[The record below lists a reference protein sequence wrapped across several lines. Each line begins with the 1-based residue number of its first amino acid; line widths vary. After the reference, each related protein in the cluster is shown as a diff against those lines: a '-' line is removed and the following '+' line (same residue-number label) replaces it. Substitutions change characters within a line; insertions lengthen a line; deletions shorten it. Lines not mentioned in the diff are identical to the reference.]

1 MANQV
6 RHYFIVADEL
16 YDSEI
21 FNRVKAH
28 EEVSNEVL
36 EDLALRS
43 ADTSRLD

>member
-1 MANQV
+1 MTNHV
-6 RHYFIVADEL
+6 KHYFIVVDEL

-28 EEVSNEVL
+28 EEVSSEVL